1 MPIIRHYELANYI
14 ENYNESEMFDEV
26 ELYDKLYPLIYKEK
40 NINNER
46 LSYERFLDIKWSLRS
61 RILVIASAY
70 TLYICNVILK

>member
-1 MPIIRHYELANYI
+1 MIDNLKKQNNYI
-14 ENYNESEMFDEV
+14 RYFAYNVDEV